1 MFREKLRTM
10 GKSSKAKFT
19 KLATMFS
26 RRAPNMG
33 GAGRMLGQAP
43 APSKDNLLLNAE
55 PLVNCR
61 DSDEESEGEEKH
73 KTTKVIAREKLI
85 LHHQSCVNSH
95 LHNAN
100 IQFWFAGQEI
110 PIDVIWER
118 PELCLSSDLNLRHLQ
133 RPSKFKEIATFL
145 HSFIWIYVNL
155 AQMFNIYVCNLFM
168 GSY

>member
-26 RRAPNMG
+26 RRAPG

-61 DSDEESEGEEKH
+61 DSEEESEGEERH
-73 KTTKVIAREKLI
+73 STTKVIDGKMATITYMISMQQLDCRA
-85 LHHQSCVNSH
+85 NS
-95 LHNAN
+95 
-100 IQFWFAGQEI
+100 
-110 PIDVIWER
+110 
-118 PELCLSSDLNLRHLQ
+118 
-133 RPSKFKEIATFL
+133 
-145 HSFIWIYVNL
+145 
-155 AQMFNIYVCNLFM
+155 
-168 GSY
+168 

>member
-73 KTTKVIAREKLI
+73 KTTKVIARKNESYIISLVSI
-85 LHHQSCVNSH
+85 RICIMLTSN
-95 LHNAN
+95 
-100 IQFWFAGQEI
+100 
-110 PIDVIWER
+110 
-118 PELCLSSDLNLRHLQ
+118 SDLQGRKYQL
-133 RPSKFKEIATFL
+133 
-145 HSFIWIYVNL
+145 
-155 AQMFNIYVCNLFM
+155 M
-168 GSY
+168 

>member
-26 RRAPNMG
+26 RRAPG

-61 DSDEESEGEEKH
+61 DSEEEAGSDRSTHSKEDVLDVEEETDMTDLVVRTGFNGLSIEYRPVRQKYWYCMN
-73 KTTKVIAREKLI
+73 
-85 LHHQSCVNSH
+85 QSIEPIPTSH
-95 LHNAN
+95 NN
-100 IQFWFAGQEI
+100 RRGI
-110 PIDVIWER
+110 
-118 PELCLSSDLNLRHLQ
+118 
-133 RPSKFKEIATFL
+133 
-145 HSFIWIYVNL
+145 
-155 AQMFNIYVCNLFM
+155 
-168 GSY
+168 

>member
-73 KTTKVIAREKLI
+73 KTTKVTASNLTSTSV
-85 LHHQSCVNSH
+85 LY
-95 LHNAN
+95 
-100 IQFWFAGQEI
+100 QFECA
-110 PIDVIWER
+110 
-118 PELCLSSDLNLRHLQ
+118 
-133 RPSKFKEIATFL
+133 
-145 HSFIWIYVNL
+145 
-155 AQMFNIYVCNLFM
+155 
-168 GSY
+168 

>member
-73 KTTKVIAREKLI
+73 KTTKVIARSKY
-85 LHHQSCVNSH
+85 SNVVNISFVSIGMCIMPTF
-95 LHNAN
+95 N
-100 IQFWFAGQEI
+100 
-110 PIDVIWER
+110 
-118 PELCLSSDLNLRHLQ
+118 SDLQGRKYQL
-133 RPSKFKEIATFL
+133 
-145 HSFIWIYVNL
+145 
-155 AQMFNIYVCNLFM
+155 M
-168 GSY
+168 

>member
-1 MFREKLRTM
+1 MDDAMFREKLRTM

-73 KTTKVIAREKLI
+73 KTTKVTAICMCI
-85 LHHQSCVNSH
+85 MSTSN
-95 LHNAN
+95 
-100 IQFWFAGQEI
+100 
-110 PIDVIWER
+110 
-118 PELCLSSDLNLRHLQ
+118 SDLQGRKYQL
-133 RPSKFKEIATFL
+133 
-145 HSFIWIYVNL
+145 
-155 AQMFNIYVCNLFM
+155 M
-168 GSY
+168 